1 MTDRLKK
8 RPPRTRRFFAV
19 VGSVTITILALSTVW
34 VLSGVSR
41 PTVTIVAI
49 IPLSGVSSYLVEI
62 GDAMS
67 MITEKLNKWGG
78 INGMRIRLVI
88 EDCTSVP
95 EIALEKFINAEEK
108 YHPLAVVT
116 ATREVAAA
124 MADIAE
130 ERGIVLISVGASPE
144 DIAVGKEWAFR
155 YYVTPSGEADNALE
169 TLDALNVSSVGILYM
184 DEGYGRAVM
193 TRLAENAESLNWTV
207 ESYGF
212 SKTCTEFAQLV
223 ANVTD
228 NQAVFSVGLRY
239 QYPVILAELNST
251 GYDGEVYCTI
261 GASIPSMWGLPEAQG
276 CYVNAP
282 AMYMSSSTTDD
293 RVMMEFE
300 DRYGRPLTHQG
311 AIGYDVV
318 RLIWGLLSDSE
329 VSREN
334 LRYLLDQGFAYSG
347 ILGVVTLDKDTHSIG
362 VQVHAAVIDGG
373 ELRYL

>member
-1 MTDRLKK
+1 MTDRQKS
-8 RPPRTRRFFAV
+8 PQPTRRVLAV
-19 VGSVTITILALSTVW
+19 AGSVAIAVLALSAVW
-34 VLSGVSR
+34 VMSGVSR

-67 MITEKLNKWGG
+67 MITDELNEWGG

-95 EIALEKFINAEEK
+95 AVALEKMVEAEEK
-108 YHPLAVVT
+108 YHPIAVVT

-130 ERGIVLISVGASPE
+130 ERGFVLISVGASSE

-155 YYVTPSGEADNALE
+155 YYLTPSGEADNALE
-169 TLDALNVSSVGILYM
+169 TFEYLNVSSIGILHL
-184 DEGYGRAVM
+184 DDGYGRAVM
-193 TRLAENAESLNWTV
+193 TRLAEGSVALNKTV

-212 SKTCTEFAQLV
+212 QKNCTDFSQVV

-228 NQAVFSVGLRY
+228 NQAVFAVGLRY
-239 QYPVILAELNST
+239 QYPIILAELNSS
-251 GYDGEVYCTI
+251 GYEGHVFCTI

-282 AMYMSSSTTDD
+282 AMYMDSSTTDD

-300 DRYGRPLTHQG
+300 EHYGRPLTHQG

-334 LRYLLDQGFAYSG
+334 LRNLLDQGFVYSG
-347 ILGVVTLDKDTHSIG
+347 ILGVVTLDENSHSID
-362 VQVHAAVIDGG
+362 VPVHAAVIDGG

>member
-1 MTDRLKK
+1 MTDRVK
-8 RPPRTRRFFAV
+8 RPPPSRRVLAV
-19 VGSVTITILALSTVW
+19 AGSVTIAVLALSTVW
-34 VLSGVSR
+34 ALSGISR

-78 INGMRIRLVI
+78 INGMHIKLII
-88 EDCTSVP
+88 EDCSSVP
-95 EIALEKFINAEEK
+95 EVALAKFIEAEEK
-108 YHPLAVVT
+108 YHPLAIIT

-155 YYVTPSGEADNALE
+155 YYLTPSGEADNALATFG
-169 TLDALNVSSVGILYM
+169 TLDVSSLGILHL
-184 DEGYGRAVM
+184 DQGYGNAVV
-193 TRLAENAESLNWTV
+193 TRLAEDSVALNRTV
-207 ESYGF
+207 ESHNF
-212 SKTCTEFAQLV
+212 SKDCTDFSHVV

-228 NQAVFSVGLRY
+228 NQAVFAIGLRY
-239 QYPVILAELNST
+239 QYPLILAELNSS
-251 GYDGEVYCTI
+251 GYEGHVFCAV

-282 AMYMSSSTTDD
+282 AMYMPSSTADD

-334 LRYLLDQGFAYSG
+334 LRNLLDQGFVYSG
-347 ILGVVTLDKDTHSIG
+347 ILGVVTLDGDTHSID
-362 VQVHAAVIDGG
+362 VPIHTAAIDGG